1 MHIDWFVLFAQ
12 IVNFLVL
19 VFLLK
24 YFLYGRILNAMDARQ
39 ARIEANWTEA
49 RNQQEK
55 ARQEAEDYQDKTRSL
70 EATRE
75 ELLSQAHAAAA
86 KVRQDLLEKARSDVD
101 ALKHRWHDTLAR
113 EKQGFLEDLRRRA
126 GAHVYDTIRRVMQ
139 DLADAELEERVL
151 DVFLRLLKESEA
163 ERLKAIRD
171 NLARADTETGVIVR
185 SGFSL
190 SVGQQDRIIAALEDH
205 APPETPIR
213 FESTPEIITGI
224 EVLVHGHKVS
234 WSVGDYLLTLEEAF
248 QQALKEEIADPVL
261 S

>member
-12 IVNFLVL
+12 IVNFLIL

-24 YFLYGRILNAMDARQ
+24 YFLYGRILSAMDARQ
-39 ARIEANWTEA
+39 AKIEASYAEA
-49 RNQQEK
+49 RDQQDK
-55 ARQEAEDYQDKTRSL
+55 ARQEAQDYQSKTSSL
-70 EATRE
+70 EAQRE
-75 ELLSQAHAAAA
+75 ELLSQAREAAE
-86 KVRQDLLEKARSDVD
+86 KTRHDLQEKARADID
-101 ALKHRWHDTLAR
+101 ALKNRWHDTLNR
-113 EKQGFLEDLRRRA
+113 EKLSFLEDLRRRA
-126 GAHVYDTIRRVMQ
+126 GSQVYDTIRRVMH

-151 DVFLRLLKESEA
+151 GVMLRRLQESDA

-171 NLARADTETGVIVR
+171 NLAQADAQTGVIVR
-185 SGFSL
+185 SSFAL
-190 SVGQQDRIIAALEDH
+190 SEDQQERIIAALEDY

-234 WSVGDYLLTLEEAF
+234 WSVGDYLLALEESF
-248 QQALKEEIADPVL
+248 QQALKEEIAQPVL